1 MSSLR
6 EELEK
11 KNQVTDRFFLLLTR
25 DLSPK
30 ERKELSHHFSK
41 IVEFTDL
48 YSEKTHI
55 NELPE
60 FDLLLLDLRHKN
72 DHGFLELIVD
82 ELKSFPHIH
91 VVVLKKKYCF
101 EWQALLDVLDHT
113 VINEVPLDVS
123 THEAFVRHLKKKKLK
138 KVDSRFKIFLKK
150 TLPFLV
156 CS

>member
-11 KNQVTDRFFLLLTR
+11 KNQITDKFFLLLTR

-41 IVEFTDL
+41 IVEYTDL

-60 FDLLLLDLRHKN
+60 FDLLLLDLRKAN
-72 DHGFLELIVD
+72 DHAYLELIVD

-101 EWQALLDVLDHT
+101 EWNSLLDVLDHT
-113 VINEVPLDVS
+113 VINEVPLDVHA
-123 THEAFVRHLKKKKLK
+123 HEAFIRHLKKKKLK

-150 TLPFLV
+150 TVPWLV

>member
-1 MSSLR
+1 MSSLLQ
-6 EELEK
+6 ELKIDKSHPEK
-11 KNQVTDRFFLLLTR
+11 FFLLLTR

-60 FDLLLLDLRHKN
+60 FDLLLIDLRKKN
-72 DHGFLELIVD
+72 DHNYLELICD
-82 ELKSFPHIH
+82 ELKSFPYLYI
-91 VVVLKKKYCF
+91 VVLKKKYCF

-113 VINEVPLDVS
+113 VINEVPTEISSHD
-123 THEAFVRHLKKKKLK
+123 AFIRHLKKKKLK
-138 KVDSRFKIFLKK
+138 KVDSRVKIFLRKVAPI
-150 TLPFLV
+150 LF

>member
-1 MSSLR
+1 MDSLR
-6 EELEK
+6 LQLENK
-11 KNQVTDRFFLLLTR
+11 PPEKFFMLLTR

-30 ERKELSHHFSK
+30 ERKELSQHFSK

-48 YSEKTHI
+48 YSSKTHI

-60 FDLLLLDLRHKN
+60 FDLLLLDLRKN
-72 DHGFLELIVD
+72 IDHSYLELIVD
-82 ELKSFPHIH
+82 ELKSFPYLS

-101 EWQALLDVLDHT
+101 EWNSLLDVLDHT
-113 VINEVPLDVS
+113 VINEVPLDVTS
-123 THEAFVRHLKKKKLK
+123 HDAFIRYLKKKKLK

-150 TLPFLV
+150 TVPWLV